1 MTLRIKDLSAISDQL
16 MDENESMKR
25 ELAEFYK
32 KEEILKRNQAD
43 ITKVSIILLN
53 FHAYK
58 YFL

>member
-53 FHAYK
+53 FHK